1 MKIRMN
7 AKTLFFFLLI
17 SIALISP
24 IVLYALHMG
33 GGLSNKNEDW
43 GDFGSFIGGIYGSFF
58 SSLSLIVV
66 VFAALET
73 YRSNKEQIAISRND
87 QHYNQF
93 NMLVSNL
100 RSGFPQQ
107 YKNIHNEVRHIAN
120 HYRNF
125 EIRLGISVLTL
136 YDDNISLENNLRNYA
151 NQYYLH
157 EHQQLFEKEAR
168 LFKCIINIIATTSH
182 DLSQAFKIIFENTF
196 TEAERLSLEYYT
208 RAHHPDLK
216 QELDKW
222 ESLSK
227 IPDESISSARINLQL
242 NGKGA

>member
-1 MKIRMN
+1 
-7 AKTLFFFLLI
+7 
-17 SIALISP
+17 
-24 IVLYALHMG
+24 
-33 GGLSNKNEDW
+33 NEDW

-66 VFAALET
+66 VLAARET

-93 NMLVSNL
+93 NLLVSNL
-100 RSGFPQQ
+100 RAGFPQQ
-107 YKNIHNEVRHIAN
+107 YKHISNEVRPISN

-125 EIRLGISVLTL
+125 EIRLGISFHTL
-136 YDDNISLENNLRNYA
+136 YDENISLENNLRNYA

-157 EHQQLFEKEAR
+157 EYQQLFEKEAR
-168 LFKCIINIIATTSH
+168 LFKCIVNIIATTSH

-196 TEAERLSLEYYT
+196 TEEERLSLESYT

-216 QELDKW
+216 HELDKW

-227 IPDESISSARINLQL
+227 ISDESISNARINLRL
-242 NGKGA
+242 NGKDA

>member
-1 MKIRMN
+1 MKTKIS
-7 AKTLFFFLLI
+7 AKTLFFLLI
-17 SIALISP
+17 IAIALISP

-33 GGLSNKNEDW
+33 EALSNKNEDW
-43 GDFGSFIGGIYGSFF
+43 GYFGSFIGGIYGSFF

-66 VFAALET
+66 VLAALET

-93 NMLVSNL
+93 NLLVSNL
-100 RSGFPQQ
+100 RLGFPQQ
-107 YKNIHNEVRHIAN
+107 YKHLHNEVRPLAN

-125 EIRLGISVLTL
+125 EIRLGISVVSA
-136 YDDNISLENNLRNYA
+136 YDENISLEDNLRNNA

-157 EHQQLFEKEAR
+157 EYQQLFEKEAR

-196 TEAERLSLEYYT
+196 TEEERLSLESYT

-227 IPDESISSARINLQL
+227 ISDESISNARINLRL
-242 NGKGA
+242 NGKDA

>member
-1 MKIRMN
+1 MKIKTN
-7 AKTLFFFLLI
+7 AKMLIFSLFI
-17 SIALISP
+17 SLALILP
-24 IVLYALHMG
+24 IILYALHMG
-33 GGLSNKNEDW
+33 GTLSNKNEDW

-66 VFAALET
+66 VAAALET

-93 NMLVSNL
+93 NLLVSNM
-100 RSGFPQQ
+100 RSGFPKFFKYGQNDVR
-107 YKNIHNEVRHIAN
+107 NIGN

-125 EIRLGISVLTL
+125 EVRLGISVIAA
-136 YDDNISLENNLRNYA
+136 YDENLSLESNLRNNA
-151 NQYYLH
+151 NQYYL
-157 EHQQLFEKEAR
+157 EEYQLLFEREAR

-196 TEAERLSLEYYT
+196 TEEERLSLESYT
-208 RAHHPDLK
+208 RAHHPDLNPI
-216 QELDKW
+216 LDRW

-227 IPDESISSARINLQL
+227 IPEEAISNARTNLRL
-242 NGKGA
+242 NGKDA

>member
-1 MKIRMN
+1 MKIKIK
-7 AKTLFFFLLI
+7 AKMLIFSLFISFTLIL
-17 SIALISP
+17 P

-33 GGLSNKNEDW
+33 GSLSNKNEDW

-66 VFAALET
+66 VLAALET

-93 NMLVSNL
+93 NLLLSNL
-100 RSGFPQQ
+100 RSGFPQN
-107 YKNIHNEVRHIAN
+107 YKYGQDEVRSIRG
-120 HYRNF
+120 HYRRF
-125 EIRLGISVLTL
+125 EVRLGISVLTL
-136 YDDNISLENNLRNYA
+136 YDEDIPIEENLKNYA
-151 NQYYLH
+151 NQYYLF

-168 LFKCIINIIATTSH
+168 LFKCIINIIATTSQ

-196 TEAERLSLEYYT
+196 TEEERLCLESYT
-208 RAHHPDLK
+208 RAHHPDLNP
-216 QELDKW
+216 ELDKW

-227 IPDESISSARINLQL
+227 VPEEAISNARINLRL
-242 NGKGA
+242 NGKEA

>member
-1 MKIRMN
+1 MKIKIN

-17 SIALISP
+17 SLVLILP

-33 GGLSNKNEDW
+33 GTLSNKNEDW

-66 VFAALET
+66 VLAALET

-93 NMLVSNL
+93 NLLISNL
-100 RSGFPQQ
+100 RSGFPQHFK
-107 YKNIHNEVRHIAN
+107 YGPNDVRNIGN
-120 HYRNF
+120 HYHNF
-125 EIRLGISVLTL
+125 AVRLGISVIAS
-136 YDDNISLENNLRNYA
+136 YDENLSLEQNLRNNA
-151 NQYYLH
+151 NQYYL
-157 EHQQLFEKEAR
+157 EQYQFLFEREAR
-168 LFKCIINIIATTSH
+168 LFKCIINIIAITSH

-196 TEAERLSLEYYT
+196 TEEERLSLESYT
-208 RAHHPDLK
+208 RAYHQDLK
-216 QELDKW
+216 SELDKW

-227 IPDESISSARINLQL
+227 IPEEAISNARTNLRL
-242 NGKGA
+242 NGMDA